1 MYYPFS
7 PGKKACRIS
16 QILPPSS
23 PGLCLPGEKMPWNL
37 CGVLWSLWPRSSH
50 PAAGTANLGTWC
62 SPQSSPQE
70 PRPGRGCSADDSAP
84 PLCSLGVHLSED
96 KHTFDGTSRTFLNR
110 GHWLERMLVL
120 KVRKGLSWANWDI
133 WSPCTC
139 VSTIHSTGPWLSIH
153 PQPFLAYMSHLPIRR
168 HPSQEHR
175 GPLPG
180 PGSDSTC

>member
-1 MYYPFS
+1 
-7 PGKKACRIS
+7 
-16 QILPPSS
+16 
-23 PGLCLPGEKMPWNL
+23 MPWNL

-50 PAAGTANLGTWC
+50 PAAGAANLGTWC
-62 SPQSSPQE
+62 SLQSSPQE

-96 KHTFDGTSRTFLNR
+96 NHTFDGTSRTFLNR

-175 GPLPG
+175 GPLSG